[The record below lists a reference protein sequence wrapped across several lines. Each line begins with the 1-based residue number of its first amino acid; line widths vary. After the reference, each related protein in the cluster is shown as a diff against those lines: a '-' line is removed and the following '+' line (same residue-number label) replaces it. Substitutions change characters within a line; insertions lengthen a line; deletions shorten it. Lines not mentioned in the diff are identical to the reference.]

1 MILNS
6 DHYPS
11 FLDHS
16 VKMFLKI
23 LEEGEPQFIAEYN
36 IQQVWR
42 EVLRLGGFSSCSFVL
57 R

>member
-6 DHYPS
+6 ELYPS

-23 LEEGEPQFIAEYN
+23 LEEGEPHFIAEYN
-36 IQQVWR
+36 IQQVGR
-42 EVLRLGGFSSCSFVL
+42 NILPAYIFLINFFTFR
-57 R
+57 